1 MYNENDWRR
10 ESQPAPIT
18 SSARSHA
25 FCGCRRRAY
34 RHDGTHTTAATFDT
48 GPPGAR
54 SGVAAGYGTMNEH
67 FTNIGNRHGW
77 GDDIPFGISAAD
89 QRHHLYLIGKTGSGK
104 TTLLRNLIAQ
114 HIAAGLGLDFPI
126 RFNPLAN
133 VQPDERHL
141 VASSNTMCRRSTWR
155 NSPPSGTKIWC
166 LYDTSGKTENLSR
179 IRMQTRDEQI
189 EFIRLNG
196 VRIAACAW
204 NGYQAK
210 GRGMVCVLSDLH
222 NEVLRVVPFDFLPE
236 IDAPKLFKPW
246 AGSREAR
253 MVAGYDPTTNVVI
266 CFVRKDGEEKTDI
279 DAYNI
284 QTRPA
289 PPLAA
294 EHEE

>member
-1 MYNENDWRR
+1 M
-10 ESQPAPIT
+10 
-18 SSARSHA
+18 
-25 FCGCRRRAY
+25 
-34 RHDGTHTTAATFDT
+34 
-48 GPPGAR
+48 
-54 SGVAAGYGTMNEH
+54 
-67 FTNIGNRHGW
+67 
-77 GDDIPFGISAAD
+77 
-89 QRHHLYLIGKTGSGK
+89 K
-104 TTLLRNLIAQ
+104 
-114 HIAAGLGLDFPI
+114 
-126 RFNPLAN
+126 
-133 VQPDERHL
+133 
-141 VASSNTMCRRSTWR
+141 
-155 NSPPSGTKIWC
+155 
-166 LYDTSGKTENLSR
+166 
-179 IRMQTRDEQI
+179 TRDEQI

-294 EHEE
+294 ERGD

>member
-1 MYNENDWRR
+1 MA
-10 ESQPAPIT
+10 SPA
-18 SSARSHA
+18 R
-25 FCGCRRRAY
+25 C
-34 RHDGTHTTAATFDT
+34 
-48 GPPGAR
+48 
-54 SGVAAGYGTMNEH
+54 
-67 FTNIGNRHGW
+67 
-77 GDDIPFGISAAD
+77 
-89 QRHHLYLIGKTGSGK
+89 
-104 TTLLRNLIAQ
+104 
-114 HIAAGLGLDFPI
+114 
-126 RFNPLAN
+126 
-133 VQPDERHL
+133 
-141 VASSNTMCRRSTWR
+141 
-155 NSPPSGTKIWC
+155 
-166 LYDTSGKTENLSR
+166 
-179 IRMQTRDEQI
+179 EQI

-236 IDAPKLFKPW
+236 IDAAKLFKPW
-246 AGSREAR
+246 AGCREAR

-279 DAYNI
+279 DADNI